1 MKEALIKL
9 GASCGISTAICVT
22 ENTQPLI
29 TALITFGVSLL
40 SVVGGE
46 LIKLLVAYLKNK
58 RAKYE
63 TVQENRTEDK
73 KEGEN
78 NG

>member
-1 MKEALIKL
+1 MKEAFLKL
-9 GASCGISTAICVT
+9 CASCGISTAICVT

-29 TALITFGVSLL
+29 TAAITFGVSLL

-63 TVQENRTEDK
+63 TVQEKCTDDK
-73 KEGEN
+73 KEGED